1 MDKQSRKC
9 FLAFLSRSKQSKC
22 FLCCR
27 NLTLSLYKKEIT
39 GAKKIKDLELVN
51 GDMLELIED
60 KNKNE
65 GEQLV
70 ERLLGL
76 KEVFIFYIGRAKFKL

>member
-39 GAKKIKDLELVN
+39 GSKKIKDLELVN

-65 GEQLV
+65 GELLV

-76 KEVFIFYIGRAKFKL
+76 KKVFIFYIGRSFLH